1 MRAFLSSVC
10 LCLALGPSPA
20 LASQTYGL
28 VIGIDE
34 YENIPDLDGAVND
47 ANDIADAMR
56 GLDVDVIQL
65 VDQQAT
71 RAAVLSNW
79 RSIAAKMKDGDQL
92 IVTYAGH
99 GSNEPEHFEGNE
111 EDGRDETLLLAGFS
125 PFGAA
130 AGERIRD
137 DEIAELIALTPGRNV
152 IFVADACHSGTVAR
166 TINPVLGY
174 RYFSN
179 GKIADDPLPPPPPN
193 TLDNDG
199 DDDVELFLAAV
210 GEADKVPEFMIDG
223 QARGALSFAFA
234 ESLRGK
240 ADTDQNG
247 ALTKGEVEEYV
258 RRRVRGISQGIQS
271 PQIQHRGAGDDI
283 ILTVAK
289 VAPSLPATGGKIALN
304 AMDPKA
310 PVSVYWEA
318 APVALPP
325 NTVESPTAAAAD
337 LRINASTGA
346 VLTSAG
352 DRVATFGKGE
362 MSQSPDRLAAVI
374 DKFRLARQLQGLV
387 GNGPLE
393 MLFED
398 GDRNYFDGDPITIQV
413 AGRTTR
419 YVTLFNI
426 SSNGELAY
434 LYPLHLTSNGFDDP
448 LETPAAD
455 RLNLGFQISAP
466 YGADHVVAIE
476 TEQDPAVLRRVL
488 SSYDG
493 SSNSRQFWDQFAAAI
508 QDMPS
513 SPNVA
518 IFPFFSTER

>member
-1 MRAFLSSVC
+1 MRAFLSSIC
-10 LCLALGPSPA
+10 LCLCLGTGPA

-28 VIGIDE
+28 VVGIDE
-34 YENIPDLDGAVND
+34 YDNIPDLDGAVND

-56 GLDVDVIQL
+56 GLDVTVTKL
-65 VDQQAT
+65 VDEQAT
-71 RAAVLSNW
+71 RAAFLSNW

-99 GSNEPEHFEGNE
+99 GSNEPEHFKGNE

-125 PFGAA
+125 PFGQA

-193 TLDNDG
+193 TLKNDG
-199 DDDVELFLAAV
+199 DDDVALFLAAV
-210 GEADKVPEFMIDG
+210 GEADKVPEFMIEG
-223 QARGALSFAFA
+223 QARGALSYAFA

-240 ADTDQNG
+240 ADKDQNG
-247 ALTKGEVEEYV
+247 ALTKSEVEEYV

-271 PQIQHRGAGDDI
+271 PQVQHRGSGDDV
-283 ILTVAK
+283 ILSVAA
-289 VAPSLPATGGKIALN
+289 VAPTQPAADGKTALSQI
-304 AMDPKA
+304 DPNT
-310 PVSVYWEA
+310 PVSVYWESA
-318 APVALPP
+318 AVALPP
-325 NTVESPTAAAAD
+325 NTVESPTAEAAD
-337 LRINASTGA
+337 LRINSSTGV

-352 DRVATFGKGE
+352 DRVATFGDGE
-362 MSQSPDRLAAVI
+362 MRDAPERLAAVI
-374 DKFRLARQLQGLV
+374 DKYRLAQHLQGLV
-387 GNGPLE
+387 GNGALE

-413 AGRTTR
+413 AGRSTR

-426 SSNGELAY
+426 SSNGELAF
-434 LYPLHLTSNGFDDP
+434 LYPLHLAANGFDDP
-448 LETPAAD
+448 LESPATD

-476 TEQDPAVLRRVL
+476 TEHNPAVLRRVL

-493 SSNSRQFWDQFAAAI
+493 STDSRQIWDQLSAAI
-508 QDMPS
+508 QGMPS
-513 SPNVA
+513 TPNVA
-518 IFPFFSTER
+518 IFPFFSSER